1 MTTKYFF
8 IFTFL
13 CGMFLTEVN
22 AQLKP
27 MQKADSL
34 FDAGDWFE
42 ASIEY
47 ERAMYRKT
55 EGDKVNEARFRKALS
70 YRYLHRYDDAVTE
83 LGRIPLFSVADS
95 MKARVLYEKAFN
107 LLLME
112 KYEEALWNFRRI
124 ENRYPRQLSSSMIPL
139 EIIIL
144 NHSRKWKEA
153 KETFLSWVDSVTTD
167 SAKVLLWKDSVKTLY
182 HDDHIPKNYKEE
194 KARNLSRFIPGAGHV
209 YAGHPWEGAASF
221 LLNGA
226 TAGLAIHQLWYKYY
240 FTAYIAG
247 FGILYKSYFGG
258 MERAAHLAKNARH
271 NEMEHFN
278 DECSALIMRILNY

>member
-1 MTTKYFF
+1 MIIKYFF

-13 CGMFLTEVN
+13 CGMCLTEVN

-27 MQKADSL
+27 IQKADSL
-34 FDAGDWFE
+34 FEAENWFE

-47 ERAMYRKT
+47 ERAIYLET
-55 EGDKVNEARFRKALS
+55 LGNEVNEARFRKALS

-107 LLLME
+107 LLLMDNH
-112 KYEEALWNFRRI
+112 EEALWNFRRI
-124 ENRYPRQLSSSMIPL
+124 ENRYAQQLRAPMIPL
-139 EIIIL
+139 KIIIL
-144 NHSRKWKEA
+144 NSSRKWKEA
-153 KETFLSWVDSVTTD
+153 KNTFLSWADTIAAD
-167 SAKVLLWKDSVKTLY
+167 SAQAVHWKDSIRNLY
-182 HDDHIPKNYKEE
+182 NEDHLPKNYKEE

-226 TAGLAIHQLWYKYY
+226 AAGLAIHQLWYKYY

-258 MERAAHLAKNARH
+258 MKRAAHLAKNARH
-271 NEMEHFN
+271 NEMKAFN
-278 DECSALIMRILNY
+278 DRCAALIMNIL